1 MTKIYSTL
9 LAIMCVASANAQLTQ
24 GNHAPANGENF
35 STYQC
40 DSLGINPGATGAGA
54 VWNFSTATT
63 HSSVL
68 VNYTCSTVSNSVYPQ
83 ANVAVIGGLNN
94 LAYYKTSASSLDYYG
109 GNVTVGTGGTS
120 VAATLIYTAPFIHAV
135 YPMNLTTSTTS
146 AVAGTINVTSPLT
159 TSGTFSGTS
168 NTVLDASGT
177 LTLPGGAVTFTN
189 VYRVKTSQTIT
200 FTTAVTPTPPGTLIE
215 VSYDYYNLGTKAPL
229 FTIATS
235 TAITLLGTNVQTL
248 VTVSKEALATPVTSL
263 GELSSSTNDVKVF
276 PNPGSSFITIQ
287 ADNKQAQGV
296 IIYEITGKQVEK
308 QLLVDGKL
316 KLDVSGY
323 NKGLF
328 IYSIVDASN
337 RVIRSGKL
345 AVQ

>member
-1 MTKIYSTL
+1 MNKIYSTL
-9 LAIMCVASANAQLTQ
+9 LATFFVVSTNAQLTQ
-24 GNHAPANGENF
+24 ANHAPANGENF

-54 VWNFSTATT
+54 VWNFSTVTT
-63 HSSVL
+63 HSNIL

-94 LAYYKTSASSLDYYG
+94 LAYYKTSASTLDYYG

-120 VAATLIYTAPFIHAV
+120 VAATLIYTAPFVHAV
-135 YPMNLTTSTTS
+135 YPMNLNTSTTS

-168 NTVLDASGT
+168 NTVLDGSGT
-177 LTLPGGAVTFTN
+177 LTLPGGIITFTN
-189 VYRVKTSQTIT
+189 VYRVKTSQNIT
-200 FTTAVTPTPPGTLIE
+200 FTTSISPTPGTLTE
-215 VSYDYYNLGTKAPL
+215 LNYDYYSFGTKAPL
-229 FTIATS
+229 FSIATS
-235 TAITLLGTNVQTL
+235 TAVTLLGTNVQTL
-248 VTVSKEALATPVTSL
+248 VTVSKEALATPVTGL
-263 GELSSSTNDVKVF
+263 GELSNSASEVKVF
-276 PNPGSSFITIQ
+276 PNPGSLVITIQ
-287 ADNKQAQGV
+287 TDNKQAQGV

-308 QLLVDGKL
+308 LPLVDGKL
-316 KLDVSGY
+316 KLDVSEY

-328 IYSIVDASN
+328 IYSIVDAGN